1 VARPIILS
9 HSGSILLCWPKKN
22 GKCRLGPAHRVRSGR
37 TQATTWAWAGKASR
51 PARPPRPLGRPDHL
65 QPFDLID
72 GSPACFGRSKAAA
85 AGFLRNPSSFS
96 SPLSFSSFSLYR
108 RSFLSAAQ
116 DREDSKRERARRAR
130 RWSVHGAVAGPLAGT
145 RAPQR
150 VSTPPSSGLAAAP
163 PWPSPESQLPGSAS
177 SPAPAK
183 GHPTRGEIDFLPF
196 LFEFIR
202 MGK

>member
-1 VARPIILS
+1 MGSFFLSRP
-9 HSGSILLCWPKKN
+9 KN
-22 GKCRLGPAHRVRSGR
+22 RQK
-37 TQATTWAWAGKASR
+37 
-51 PARPPRPLGRPDHL
+51 PARPASPRARRPHPGRNLGLDRQSRVGALARLGRGRPDHL

-72 GSPACFGRSKAAA
+72 GSPACFGRSKAAV

-183 GHPTRGEIDFLPF
+183 GHLTRGEVDFLPF